1 MKNNNFKKYYVLIII
16 LIVLII
22 FFGLYKLLNTNN
34 NPILDKNKEIVYL
47 FYSSKDNRQKVPAVN
62 LKKISDNINFSIND
76 FVNPYLDKEYVSID
90 YHYNVSGN
98 ILSLLITVTDYSREG
113 APDYTFKSF
122 IINLKKLQI
131 LDNDNILKLY
141 NTNIDNVVNMLDKQF
156 KEYYDDEISK
166 GIIDKSVSYDNY
178 LISHEIDNLS
188 NQISFDIV
196 NSKLVIYLDF
206 NEFSEIEK
214 DYYFKDIGHEF
225 YY

>member
-1 MKNNNFKKYYVLIII
+1 
-16 LIVLII
+16 
-22 FFGLYKLLNTNN
+22 
-34 NPILDKNKEIVYL
+34 
-47 FYSSKDNRQKVPAVN
+47 
-62 LKKISDNINFSIND
+62 
-76 FVNPYLDKEYVSID
+76 
-90 YHYNVSGN
+90 
-98 ILSLLITVTDYSREG
+98 
-113 APDYTFKSF
+113 
-122 IINLKKLQI
+122 
-131 LDNDNILKLY
+131 
-141 NTNIDNVVNMLDKQF
+141 MLDKQF

-178 LISHEIDNLS
+178 LISHEIDSLS